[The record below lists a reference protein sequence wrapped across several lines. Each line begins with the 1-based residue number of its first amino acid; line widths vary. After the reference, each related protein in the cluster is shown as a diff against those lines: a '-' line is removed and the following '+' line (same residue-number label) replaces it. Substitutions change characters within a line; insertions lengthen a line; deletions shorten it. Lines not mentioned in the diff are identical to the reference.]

1 MNTQNFLLDDLKQKK
16 IPFYSAISSFPF
28 ENIFKK
34 YKERSIKYNF
44 ISFSHT
50 QCPFR
55 MNIYRK
61 QLKYLHDSNVI
72 ANVNFEWVGR
82 VKKELNYNTS
92 NILHFCQNKGRL
104 K

>member
-1 MNTQNFLLDDLKQKK
+1 
-16 IPFYSAISSFPF
+16 
-28 ENIFKK
+28 
-34 YKERSIKYNF
+34 
-44 ISFSHT
+44 
-50 QCPFR
+50 

-82 VKKELNYNTS
+82 VKKELNNNTS